1 MILIKYI
8 STTFL
13 AHYFMSWLPCK
24 QRLHFYCV
32 SWRVK
37 SSLCRQ
43 LFNFSTVHA
52 RNLSCDSQAKLIV
65 SCVVKWCEFWGNK
78 EISPTLICYAR
89 WVQDS
94 HSAPNRSRTGKSL
107 FFKFILPDF
116 WMSLNG
122 CRQRLL
128 FAHWLTQRKCS
139 LCLQGMSWQVASIN
153 ISANQN
159 TGFVM
164 EYQVHNP
171 FNQHFWKFLFEVKWN
186 GLFRF
191 SPMEIFGITC
201 EGGPLWLTG
210 LVRLKFP
217 VPFSQI
223 VVSENCLSVSR
234 SQYHWC
240 GKQLILFWKRHLQY
254 NRRRLS
260 SFVHEVRQ
268 LLVHDCI

>member
-159 TGFVM
+159 TRFVM
-164 EYQVHNP
+164 DIRCTIHSTNISGNFFLKLNEMV
-171 FNQHFWKFLFEVKWN
+171 FFGSVLWKYLGSPVKVVLFGLQDWSDWNFLFHSARL
-186 GLFRF
+186 LFLRTACLF
-191 SPMEIFGITC
+191 PAHNITD
-201 EGGPLWLTG
+201 
-210 LVRLKFP
+210 
-217 VPFSQI
+217 
-223 VVSENCLSVSR
+223 VVSN
-234 SQYHWC
+234 
-240 GKQLILFWKRHLQY
+240 
-254 NRRRLS
+254 
-260 SFVHEVRQ
+260 
-268 LLVHDCI
+268 

>member
-1 MILIKYI
+1 
-8 STTFL
+8 
-13 AHYFMSWLPCK
+13 
-24 QRLHFYCV
+24 
-32 SWRVK
+32 
-37 SSLCRQ
+37 
-43 LFNFSTVHA
+43 
-52 RNLSCDSQAKLIV
+52 
-65 SCVVKWCEFWGNK
+65 
-78 EISPTLICYAR
+78 
-89 WVQDS
+89 
-94 HSAPNRSRTGKSL
+94 
-107 FFKFILPDF
+107 
-116 WMSLNG
+116 MSLNG

-128 FAHWLTQRKCS
+128 FAHWLTQWKCS

-191 SPMEIFGITC
+191 SPMEIFGISC
-201 EGGPLWLTG
+201 EGRPLWLTG

-254 NRRRLS
+254 NHRRLS
-260 SFVHEVRQ
+260 SYFLVNPLTFKCCLFACLSSLTKWVVWLQALYWWWECSLKSETCLRWCNQQAKKVKTCRWT
-268 LLVHDCI
+268 LLCFMYCCHWWCHRWSINYWKIPLHSFMGIVEIPPGNFGWMDCIPSQSGRGKAIWKFEYFFLCFS